1 MGNFRLFQQA
11 RCEVIVKY
19 TNCNLLE
26 QERIRAGIKTLEAQ
40 TDEKKNI
47 EAWQSVTGS
56 CKRESVVSIA
66 LIALEATV
74 KRREIFAFLEIS
86 QNLEAYLQQFI
97 FGKNELLY
105 RYTRHSLLVS
115 KQHHFKGYLLLNGW
129 FCKTRIIIVC
139 IVPKI

>member
-1 MGNFRLFQQA
+1 MRL
-11 RCEVIVKY
+11 KL
-19 TNCNLLE
+19 T
-26 QERIRAGIKTLEAQ
+26 K
-40 TDEKKNI
+40 KKNI

-56 CKRESVVSIA
+56 CKRENVVSIA

-105 RYTRHSLLVS
+105 RYTQHSLLVS
-115 KQHHFKGYLLLNGW
+115 KQHHFKGYLLLNDW
-129 FCKTRIIIVC
+129 FCKTRIIIAHIFQDKVWC
-139 IVPKI
+139 KQHLYCPAASLEWPSCFLIASCYFM